1 MAAFDLARLHQ
12 PLDASDVQL
21 SGLEISLINEY
32 GREVVLKQYIDE
44 VRLNYDYILIDCAPS
59 LSVLTV
65 NALVASDSVLIPTQ
79 PQYFSMA
86 GIQMF
91 YDTFSKIRKKMNP
104 SLSIEGVLVTMM
116 DNRPNFTKELVTQ
129 LRNA

>member
-1 MAAFDLARLHQ
+1 
-12 PLDASDVQL
+12 
-21 SGLEISLINEY
+21 
-32 GREVVLKQYIDE
+32 
-44 VRLNYDYILIDCAPS
+44 
-59 LSVLTV
+59 
-65 NALVASDSVLIPTQ
+65 
-79 PQYFSMA
+79 
-86 GIQMF
+86 MF